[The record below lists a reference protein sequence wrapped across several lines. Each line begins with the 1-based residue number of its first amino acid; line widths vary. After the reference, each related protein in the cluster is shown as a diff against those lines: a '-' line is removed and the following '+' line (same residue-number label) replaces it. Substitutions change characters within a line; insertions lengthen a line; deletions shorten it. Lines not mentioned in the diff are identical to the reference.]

1 VSGRNVGAPRS
12 WASVARER
20 LAAWL
25 WAPQPFARLGALR
38 VLVPL
43 AILGFLSSRLAH
55 ADHWIGTSGFHVPNL
70 GGGDYRQPLYLG
82 SIPNWA
88 AWLVAFLTLASGL
101 AVSAGAFTRLAA
113 PLFASLLVYLALA
126 DRLETFTVSKL
137 GAALAVALA
146 FTPCGAAVSFDR
158 WRQRRR
164 EGGSAD
170 WPLVSGGNVRF
181 FQILLAVMYCATGV
195 GKVRG
200 DWLVRGDVIYTNL
213 HDSYQTAVSYFLA
226 SHVPGWA
233 WTAFQGLVLIL
244 ELGAP
249 LWFALPRTRYP
260 AVVLLLGMH
269 AVIGLG
275 FGPVIWFALLM
286 AALLVSCFAPVAWLE
301 RGLRLGEKSGAAPPR
316 DLTLKA

>member
-1 VSGRNVGAPRS
+1 MSRRGSERAAPARSPSVPSVGARI
-12 WASVARER
+12 AG
-20 LAAWL
+20 WL

-55 ADHWIGTSGFHVPNL
+55 ADHWIGSSGFHVPDL
-70 GGGDYRQPLYLG
+70 GHSDYRQPLYLG
-82 SIPNWA
+82 SLPNWA
-88 AWLVAFLTLASGL
+88 AWLVAGLTVATGL
-101 AVSAGAFTRLAA
+101 AVSVGAFTRLAA
-113 PLFASLLVYLALA
+113 PLFAALLVYLALA
-126 DRLETFTVSKL
+126 DRLASFTVSKL
-137 GAALAVALA
+137 GAVLAVALA
-146 FTPCGAAVSFDR
+146 LTPCGAAASVDC
-158 WRQRRR
+158 WRLGRPRP
-164 EGGSAD
+164 EP
-170 WPLVSGGNVRF
+170 PLVTGGNVRF

-213 HDSYQTAVSYFLA
+213 HDSYQTAVSFFLA

-233 WTAFQGLVLIL
+233 WTVFQGLVLTL

-260 AVVLLLGMH
+260 AVILLLGMH

-286 AALLVSCFAPVAWLE
+286 AALLVSCFAPLSWLE
-301 RGLRLGEKSGAAPPR
+301 RALSFASARRESEPDAHVR
-316 DLTLKA
+316 